1 MSFFSTPNFIY
12 LLSCRLWSYNVKK
25 PQMNPMLHYNLPWCC
40 LESRLVSEFVSDCL
54 DNNLC
59 FDSHLTSDSSMSMET
74 TALLQMAAPIIVLNL
89 LLPSVDTVTDLI
101 TIIKLYLGGHGCIDE
116 NVFSIHD
123 QLAVCERN
131 PAEYCSTNQSAL
143 CTVSEDDG
151 TYTCSRARRDHLW
164 QQCIADP
171 RGFCED
177 PDTRDVFT
185 FCHGVLR
192 HPKFATMLLGI

>member
-1 MSFFSTPNFIY
+1 
-12 LLSCRLWSYNVKK
+12 
-25 PQMNPMLHYNLPWCC
+25 MNPMLHYNLPWCC

-54 DNNLC
+54 DNSC

-74 TALLQMAAPIIVLNL
+74 TALLQMAVPIIVLNL

-123 QLAVCERN
+123 QLAACERN

-143 CTVSEDDG
+143 CTVSEDNG
-151 TYTCSRARRDHLW
+151 TYTCISRAHRDQLW

-171 RGFCED
+171 RGFCG
-177 PDTRDVFT
+177 P
-185 FCHGVLR
+185 R
-192 HPKFATMLLGI
+192 HSRCFYILPRSSATSKVCNNAARYLKSKAPLDRLLTTYPSLI